1 MSIRHFF
8 LQDKTNQVI
17 HIRNDNQS
25 ISRQSGSI
33 HPISCQRHIKSQ
45 RQPDQRCTHNRNDR
59 GKTGQKAE
67 KERTRHI
74 EYPISEQSDQPLD
87 DGQQRN
93 SDCVGGDDHI
103 DLVQDVFL
111 ILVTKRQNAVDILFH
126 LGTTNQ
132 HEIKYQHQYGHIDG
146 ETADSSHQHLPY
158 LRENGDSYEGNEK
171 KTDNTNFALLV
182 AKHFSEPFKDSNGYG
197 ESIARLSNMLGGG
210 VIVQRFGDLV
220 RGRRSTEKRIEEGL
234 VTPTLSAT
242 PGDLSLVLPKRIL
255 DGIVEMIY
263 ALDKVAPGTAN
274 DDTLLYGVEVKFY
287 NMEVDIDENLESCHK
302 GLYVIG
308 DGSGVTHSLSHASAS
323 GVYVARHIIEEA

>member
-25 ISRQSGSI
+25 INRQSGSI

-45 RQPDQRCTHNRNDR
+45 RQPDQRCTHNRNYR

-146 ETADSSHQHLPY
+146 ETADSSHQDLPY
-158 LRENGDSYEGNEK
+158 LRENGDSRHDIGGIEHVVSGP
-171 KTDNTNFALLV
+171 LLDQV
-182 AKHFSEPFKDSNGYG
+182 RNMFR
-197 ESIARLSNMLGGG
+197 RLDQLGR
-210 VIVQRFGDLV
+210 VQ
-220 RGRRSTEKRIEEGL
+220 IE
-234 VTPTLSAT
+234 
-242 PGDLSLVLPKRIL
+242 IL
-255 DGIVEMIY
+255 QFV
-263 ALDKVAPGTAN
+263 DK
-274 DDTLLYGVEVKFY
+274 
-287 NMEVDIDENLESCHK
+287 
-302 GLYVIG
+302 
-308 DGSGVTHSLSHASAS
+308 
-323 GVYVARHIIEEA
+323 